1 MNEILCIDGPSGAGK
16 GTVCKL
22 IASELGYSYLDSG
35 ALYRILAF
43 AADQCGY
50 VDDSVEELVALAQ
63 TIKVEFVDDK
73 VLFESDNISP
83 RIRTEKIGA
92 KASLLASIPEVRT
105 ALLAMQRQF
114 ANRGGLVADG
124 RDMGTVVFPDAR
136 LKIFLIASAEE
147 RARRRYFQLQETD
160 DSVAT
165 KKDANRLIHKDDG
178 DSLRALVEEIRARD
192 ERDASRKVSP
202 MRPAEDA
209 IEIDSTSMAI
219 EEVVAEVLS
228 CWNQCSEN

>member
-16 GTVCKL
+16 GTICRLVAK
-22 IASELGYSYLDSG
+22 ELGYSYLDSG

-43 AADQCGY
+43 AADQSGY
-50 VDDSVEELVALAQ
+50 SEEDIDELVSLAQ

-73 VLFESDNISP
+73 VLFESEDISP
-83 RIRTEKIGA
+83 QIRTVQIGT
-92 KASLLASIPEVRT
+92 KASLLATIPEVRS

-114 ANRGGLVADG
+114 AKRGGLAADG
-124 RDMGTVVFPDAR
+124 RDMGTVVFPDAK

-147 RARRRYFQLQETD
+147 RARRRYLQLQETGNTT
-160 DSVAT
+160 AA
-165 KKDANRLIHKDDG
+165 KKGAKQLIHKDDG

-192 ERDASRKVSP
+192 ERDATRNVSP

-209 IEIDSTSMAI
+209 IEIDCTSMAI
-219 EEVVAEVLS
+219 ADVVAEVLS
-228 CWNQCSEN
+228 HWNKRS

>member
-16 GTVCKL
+16 GTICRLVAK
-22 IASELGYSYLDSG
+22 ELGYSYLDSG

-43 AADQCGY
+43 AADQSGY
-50 VDDSVEELVALAQ
+50 SEDDIDELVALAQ

-73 VLFESDNISP
+73 VLFESEDISP
-83 RIRTEKIGA
+83 QIRTVQIGT
-92 KASLLASIPEVRT
+92 KSSLLSAIPEVRS

-114 ANRGGLVADG
+114 AKRGGLAADG
-124 RDMGTVVFPDAR
+124 RDMGTVVFPDAK

-147 RARRRYFQLQETD
+147 RARRRYLQLQETGNT
-160 DSVAT
+160 AAP
-165 KKDANRLIHKDDG
+165 KKGAKQLIHKDDG

-192 ERDASRKVSP
+192 ERDATRNVSP

-209 IEIDSTSMAI
+209 IEIDCTSMAI
-219 EEVVAEVLS
+219 ADVVAEVLS
-228 CWNQCSEN
+228 HWNKRS

>member
-16 GTVCKL
+16 GTICRLVAK
-22 IASELGYSYLDSG
+22 ELGYSYLDSG

-43 AADQCGY
+43 AADQSGY
-50 VDDSVEELVALAQ
+50 SEDDIDELVALAQ

-73 VLFESDNISP
+73 VLFESEDISP
-83 RIRTEKIGA
+83 QIRTVQIGT
-92 KASLLASIPEVRT
+92 KASLLATIPEVRS

-114 ANRGGLVADG
+114 AKRGGLAADG
-124 RDMGTVVFPDAR
+124 RDMGTVVFPDAK

-147 RARRRYFQLQETD
+147 RARRRYLQLQETGNTT
-160 DSVAT
+160 AA
-165 KKDANRLIHKDDG
+165 KKGAKQLIHKDDG

-192 ERDASRKVSP
+192 ERDATRNVSP

-209 IEIDSTSMAI
+209 IEIDCTSMAI
-219 EEVVAEVLS
+219 ADVVAEVLS
-228 CWNQCSEN
+228 HWNKRS

>member
-16 GTVCKL
+16 GTICRLVAK
-22 IASELGYSYLDSG
+22 ELGYSYLDSG

-43 AADQCGY
+43 AADQSGY
-50 VDDSVEELVALAQ
+50 SEDDIDELVALAQ

-73 VLFESDNISP
+73 VLFESEDISP
-83 RIRTEKIGA
+83 QIRTVQIGT
-92 KASLLASIPEVRT
+92 KASLLAAIPEVRS

-114 ANRGGLVADG
+114 AKRGGLTADG
-124 RDMGTVVFPDAR
+124 RDMGTVVFPDAK

-147 RARRRYFQLQETD
+147 RARRRYLQLQETGNTT
-160 DSVAT
+160 AA
-165 KKDANRLIHKDDG
+165 KKGAKQLIHKDDG

-192 ERDASRKVSP
+192 ERDATRNVSP

-209 IEIDSTSMAI
+209 IEIDCTSMAI
-219 EEVVAEVLS
+219 ADVVAEVLS
-228 CWNQCSEN
+228 HWNKRS

>member
-16 GTVCKL
+16 GTICRLVAK
-22 IASELGYSYLDSG
+22 ELGYSYLDSG

-43 AADQCGY
+43 AADQSGY
-50 VDDSVEELVALAQ
+50 SEDDIDELVALAQ

-73 VLFESDNISP
+73 VLFESEDISP
-83 RIRTEKIGA
+83 QIRTVQIGT
-92 KASLLASIPEVRT
+92 KASLLATIPEVRS

-114 ANRGGLVADG
+114 AKRGGLAADG
-124 RDMGTVVFPDAR
+124 RDMGTVVFPDAK

-147 RARRRYFQLQETD
+147 RARRRYLQLQEIGNTT
-160 DSVAT
+160 AA
-165 KKDANRLIHKDDG
+165 KKGAKQLIHKDDG

-192 ERDASRKVSP
+192 ERDATRNVSP

-209 IEIDSTSMAI
+209 IEIDCTSMAI
-219 EEVVAEVLS
+219 ADVVAEVLS
-228 CWNQCSEN
+228 HWNKRS

>member
-16 GTVCKL
+16 GTICRLVAK
-22 IASELGYSYLDSG
+22 ELGYSYLDSG

-43 AADQCGY
+43 AADQSGY
-50 VDDSVEELVALAQ
+50 SEDDIDELVALAQ

-73 VLFESDNISP
+73 VLFESEDISP
-83 RIRTEKIGA
+83 QIRTVQIGT
-92 KASLLASIPEVRT
+92 KASLLAAIPEVRS

-114 ANRGGLVADG
+114 AKRGGLAADG
-124 RDMGTVVFPDAR
+124 RDMGTVVFPDAK

-147 RARRRYFQLQETD
+147 RARRRYLQLQETGNTT
-160 DSVAT
+160 AA
-165 KKDANRLIHKDDG
+165 KKGAKQLIHKDDG

-192 ERDASRKVSP
+192 ERDATRNVSP

-209 IEIDSTSMAI
+209 IEIDCTSMAI
-219 EEVVAEVLS
+219 ADVVAEVLS
-228 CWNQCSEN
+228 HWNKRS

>member
-16 GTVCKL
+16 GTICRLVAK
-22 IASELGYSYLDSG
+22 ELGYSYLDSG

-43 AADQCGY
+43 AADQSGY
-50 VDDSVEELVALAQ
+50 SEDDIDELVALAQ

-73 VLFESDNISP
+73 VLFESEDISP
-83 RIRTEKIGA
+83 QIRTVQIGT
-92 KASLLASIPEVRT
+92 KASLLAAIPEVRS

-114 ANRGGLVADG
+114 AKRGGLAADG
-124 RDMGTVVFPDAR
+124 RDMGTVVFPDAK

-147 RARRRYFQLQETD
+147 RARRRYLQLQEIGNTT
-160 DSVAT
+160 AA
-165 KKDANRLIHKDDG
+165 KKGAKQLIHKDDG

-192 ERDASRKVSP
+192 ERDATRNVSP

-209 IEIDSTSMAI
+209 IEIDCTSMAI
-219 EEVVAEVLS
+219 ADVVAEVLS
-228 CWNQCSEN
+228 HWNKRS

>member
-16 GTVCKL
+16 GTICRLVAK
-22 IASELGYSYLDSG
+22 ELGYSYLDSG

-43 AADQCGY
+43 AADQSGY
-50 VDDSVEELVALAQ
+50 SEDDIDELVALAQ

-73 VLFESDNISP
+73 VLFESEDISP
-83 RIRTEKIGA
+83 QIRTVQIGT
-92 KASLLASIPEVRT
+92 KASLLATIPEVRS

-114 ANRGGLVADG
+114 AKRGGLTADG
-124 RDMGTVVFPDAR
+124 RDMGTVVFPDAK

-147 RARRRYFQLQETD
+147 RARRRYLQLQETGNTT
-160 DSVAT
+160 AA
-165 KKDANRLIHKDDG
+165 KKGAKQLIHKDDG

-192 ERDASRKVSP
+192 ERDATRNVSP

-209 IEIDSTSMAI
+209 IEIDCTSMAI
-219 EEVVAEVLS
+219 ADVVAEVLS
-228 CWNQCSEN
+228 HWNKRS

>member
-16 GTVCKL
+16 GTICRLVAK
-22 IASELGYSYLDSG
+22 ELGYSYLDSG

-43 AADQCGY
+43 AADQSGY
-50 VDDSVEELVALAQ
+50 SEDDIDELVALAQ

-73 VLFESDNISP
+73 VLFESEDISP
-83 RIRTEKIGA
+83 QIRTVQIGT
-92 KASLLASIPEVRT
+92 KASLLAVIPEVRS

-114 ANRGGLVADG
+114 AKRGGLAADG
-124 RDMGTVVFPDAR
+124 RDMGTVVFPDAK

-147 RARRRYFQLQETD
+147 RARRRYLQLQETGNTT
-160 DSVAT
+160 AA
-165 KKDANRLIHKDDG
+165 KKGAKQLIHKDDG

-192 ERDASRKVSP
+192 ERDATRNVSP

-209 IEIDSTSMAI
+209 IEIDCTSMAI
-219 EEVVAEVLS
+219 ADVVAEVLS
-228 CWNQCSEN
+228 HWNKRS

>member
-16 GTVCKL
+16 GTICRLVAK
-22 IASELGYSYLDSG
+22 ELGYSYLDSG

-43 AADQCGY
+43 AADQSGY
-50 VDDSVEELVALAQ
+50 SEDDIDELVALAQ

-73 VLFESDNISP
+73 VLFESEDISP
-83 RIRTEKIGA
+83 QIRTVQIGT
-92 KASLLASIPEVRT
+92 KASLLAAIPEVRS

-114 ANRGGLVADG
+114 AKRGGLAADG
-124 RDMGTVVFPDAR
+124 RDMGTVVFPDAK

-147 RARRRYFQLQETD
+147 RARRRYLQLQETGNTT
-160 DSVAT
+160 AA
-165 KKDANRLIHKDDG
+165 KKGAKQLIHKDDG

-192 ERDASRKVSP
+192 ERDATRNVSP

-209 IEIDSTSMAI
+209 IEIDCTSMTIAD
-219 EEVVAEVLS
+219 VVAEVLS
-228 CWNQCSEN
+228 HWNKRS

>member
-16 GTVCKL
+16 GTICRLVAK
-22 IASELGYSYLDSG
+22 ELGYSYLDSG

-43 AADQCGY
+43 AADQSGY
-50 VDDSVEELVALAQ
+50 SEDDIDELVALAQ

-73 VLFESDNISP
+73 VLFESEDISP
-83 RIRTEKIGA
+83 QIRTVQIGT
-92 KASLLASIPEVRT
+92 KASLLATIPEVRS

-114 ANRGGLVADG
+114 AKRGGLAADG
-124 RDMGTVVFPDAR
+124 RDMGTVVFPDAK

-147 RARRRYFQLQETD
+147 RARRRYLQLQETGNKT
-160 DSVAT
+160 AA
-165 KKDANRLIHKDDG
+165 KKGAKQLIHKDDG

-192 ERDASRKVSP
+192 ERDATRNVSP

-209 IEIDSTSMAI
+209 IEIDCTSMAI
-219 EEVVAEVLS
+219 ADVVAEVLS
-228 CWNQCSEN
+228 HWNKRS